1 MSEVAGK
8 IATQAGAFMLEKPM
22 GGRGLLLGGVP
33 GVAAGKVMVI
43 GGGVVGQNA
52 AEISVGLGGETYVYD
67 RSIDRLR
74 ELEVLLNGRVST
86 CFASTL
92 EIESRLPEMDLVIG
106 AVLVHG
112 ATAPRVITR
121 EQLKLMKRNAVLV
134 DVSID
139 QGGCFETSRPTTHS
153 DPTYEVD
160 GITHY
165 CVANM
170 PGRGAHHLDVGADQ
184 RDDALPA
191 QARRRGRA
199 PRPRRRPGL
208 HEGPQ
213 RRRRQA
219 DLRARRARPG
229 PRVHPAAGRARGGAH
244 RLAAMFLKE
253 RLAREGDVLNG
264 VLERDPLGGGG
275 TGDRRGRAPT
285 SSSSIASTGR
295 SAASRMQA
303 MIAATAGTACAP
315 LVRVPGV
322 DAAEVK
328 VALDAGA
335 EGIFFPMVRSAADVE
350 RCVASV
356 TYPPAGTRGWGPF
369 VAHARHATTPA
380 EYSNAVGPHITCCV
394 QIETLEAVRD
404 IEAIVRVPGVDLV
417 MIAPFDLSS
426 ALGIEGQFDATPFVE
441 AVAGVERAVAAAGVA
456 LCGVALTAERAA
468 ALAAGGYRALLRG
481 IDVFMLADAV
491 AALRDG

>member
-1 MSEVAGK
+1 
-8 IATQAGAFMLEKPM
+8 
-22 GGRGLLLGGVP
+22 
-33 GVAAGKVMVI
+33 
-43 GGGVVGQNA
+43 
-52 AEISVGLGGETYVYD
+52 
-67 RSIDRLR
+67 
-74 ELEVLLNGRVST
+74 
-86 CFASTL
+86 
-92 EIESRLPEMDLVIG
+92 
-106 AVLVHG
+106 
-112 ATAPRVITR
+112 
-121 EQLKLMKRNAVLV
+121 
-134 DVSID
+134 
-139 QGGCFETSRPTTHS
+139 
-153 DPTYEVD
+153 
-160 GITHY
+160 
-165 CVANM
+165 
-170 PGRGAHHLDVGADQ
+170 
-184 RDDALPA
+184 
-191 QARRRGRA
+191 
-199 PRPRRRPGL
+199 
-208 HEGPQ
+208 
-213 RRRRQA
+213 
-219 DLRARRARPG
+219 
-229 PRVHPAAGRARGGAH
+229 
-244 RLAAMFLKE
+244 MFLKE

-264 VLERDPLGGGG
+264 VLGAIPSAVAAQAIAAAGADFLVI
-275 TGDRRGRAPT
+275 DREHGPIGRE
-285 SSSSIASTGR
+285 S
-295 SAASRMQA
+295 MQA

-315 LVRVPGV
+315 LVRVPGI

-380 EYSNAVGPHITCCV
+380 EYSDAVGPHITCCV

-426 ALGIEGQFDATPFVE
+426 ALGIEGQFDAPPFVA